1 MSDERL
7 TDARKKINEVDEKMA
22 KLFEK
27 RMDAAT
33 EIAEYKKEKG
43 LPIFDESREKEVIK
57 NNTDYIESEDYKE
70 YYADFIQSVMD
81 ISKKYQSDRMEGG
94 K

>member
-33 EIAEYKKEKG
+33 EIAEYKKENG

-81 ISKKYQSDRMEGG
+81 ISKKYQSDRMEGS

>member
-1 MSDERL
+1 MSDDRL